1 MKMQERALT
10 KNMAILQFGTATVDM
25 AEASYETDFDKFFWS
40 DLSDGEKLEYI
51 LRARLVIEE
60 TKSRHYLN

>member
-1 MKMQERALT
+1 
-10 KNMAILQFGTATVDM
+10 MAILQFGTAAVDM

-40 DLSDGEKLEYI
+40 DLSDNEKLEYI
-51 LRARLVIEE
+51 RRARLVLEE